1 MEYEGGGGVGGI
13 PGEGGG
19 VGGGGSRGEAPR
31 AGGCGGATRGATP
44 GGSANVPDKQTPPR
58 VAASM
63 PDITGSLLKLKDKLP
78 TYRPKTDK
86 QKPQTSINNIPCK
99 YTEFGECT
107 RNPDNEHG
115 CYHGIK
121 KRIKTQDNDKDC
133 VEPHYNSLYEC
144 CTYNGGNPIFNLV
157 SHKFDMLENKRLKL
171 KKQFEEMSVGGFQ
184 NVINYSLESKLKKI
198 EKEIKNINYY
208 INTISSV
215 DDNKEELE
223 HYKNVLKAK
232 EEEHKELNKKIYN
245 TNKNGSNKEDILKD
259 YIKLLDMLILN
270 REIYI
275 EKLDDLIKRYTE
287 AKNDAADS
295 QLKNKLL
302 LSERYNK
309 KIKQFSQEKAD
320 VEIYL
325 KRIKKEKESIDKLN
339 VISTDYV
346 YYIQLVLV
354 AILFLFIGFFLRV
367 YGSVI
372 VDKILGGRRD

>member
-1 MEYEGGGGVGGI
+1 
-13 PGEGGG
+13 
-19 VGGGGSRGEAPR
+19 
-31 AGGCGGATRGATP
+31 
-44 GGSANVPDKQTPPR
+44 
-58 VAASM
+58 
-63 PDITGSLLKLKDKLP
+63 
-78 TYRPKTDK
+78 
-86 QKPQTSINNIPCK
+86 
-99 YTEFGECT
+99 
-107 RNPDNEHG
+107 
-115 CYHGIK
+115 
-121 KRIKTQDNDKDC
+121 
-133 VEPHYNSLYEC
+133 
-144 CTYNGGNPIFNLV
+144 
-157 SHKFDMLENKRLKL
+157 MLENKRLKL

-354 AILFLFIGFFLRV
+354 AILFLFIGFFKSLWKCNCRQNF
-367 YGSVI
+367 
-372 VDKILGGRRD
+372 LGGRRD